1 MKIIHVHNVAFV
13 ATTLVDALNSLDN
26 VEAIFFE
33 REAYNVG
40 LWTHLKNMISF
51 KKLIKK
57 EKPDIVHIHYLS
69 TSLYA
74 LFAKTKYVLHV
85 HGSDVRGLSDTSKTY
100 SIKERIYRKCQ
111 IYALKKAELVFY
123 STPNLKKDVETVRKD
138 AIFIPNP
145 VKGNNVYKE
154 EHEFKNGKINILFF
168 AALWEHKG
176 ADIAF
181 PALKELANIYGD
193 KINIVCINF
202 GYQKDKYNK
211 YEFVNY
217 VDKVPHK
224 DINQFISQFDI
235 IIGQLKA
242 GAIGVS
248 ELEVMMQGIPLVS
261 NFKYNEF
268 YPEECPLI
276 SCDNSVDV
284 VKSVQRLIEDVELR
298 KEVAEK
304 QFEWVNK
311 YHKDTSVALKLRGIY
326 ETICAIQ

>member
-13 ATTLVDALNSLDN
+13 ATTLVDGLNSLDDT
-26 VEAIFFE
+26 EAIFFE
-33 REAYNVG
+33 REAYSAGFWV
-40 LWTHLKNMISF
+40 HFKNMISF
-51 KKLIKK
+51 RKLIKK
-57 EKPDIVHIHYLS
+57 EKPDIVHIHYLP

-74 LFAKTKYVLHV
+74 FFAGTKYILHV
-85 HGSDVRGLSDTSKTY
+85 HGSDVRGLSDNSKTY
-100 SIKERIYRKCQ
+100 SIRERIYRKFK
-111 IYALKKAELVFY
+111 IYVLKKAQLVFY
-123 STPNLKKDVETVRKD
+123 STPDLKRDVEVARKD

-145 VKGNNVYKE
+145 VKDNNVLKKKY
-154 EHEFKNGKINILFF
+154 EFKDDKINILFF
-168 AALWEHKG
+168 ASLSDQKG

-181 PALKELANIYGD
+181 PALKELADIYGN

-211 YEFVNY
+211 CEFVNY
-217 VDKVPHK
+217 VEKVSHK
-224 DINQFISQFDI
+224 DIDKFISQFDI
-235 IIGQLKA
+235 IVGQLKA

-276 SCDNSVDV
+276 SCDNSADV
-284 VKSVQRLIEDVELR
+284 VKEVQRLIEDEELR

-311 YHKDTSVALKLRGIY
+311 YHKDRNVALKLLDIY
-326 ETICAIQ
+326 RTI